1 MKQVQ
6 RLRNRAR
13 DLLFVPALDRYWR
26 GKLRGHIICLLYH
39 RVDSPENNA
48 FLTLGG
54 SPVIRPS
61 DLEEELRFLK
71 RQGAT
76 FLTFADLRK
85 GVLPDG
91 DEFGVIVSFDDC
103 FLDNYTNGLEVL
115 ESLGIKAIFFQTTG
129 MIEPGEL
136 IWEHVLYW
144 LNRDPKFSLSFA
156 ALAHRVLA
164 SEPGIAG
171 LSGTDLVFHLRENL
185 PAMLVRDLLSCA
197 KHGLCSDGELAEVSH
212 RVYARTSHVQAAY
225 RMGHEIGSHGHR
237 HFKRAN
243 IDDETFDKELALSAS
258 TLTQVLGAPPGA
270 FSYPFNSY
278 RVGDASICSRYFQ
291 QAATVDMKIIGR
303 TTDPMWLPRF
313 SWPGPAKTSNRRR
326 RWLLTG
332 RI

>member
-1 MKQVQ
+1 MNQVQ
-6 RLRNRAR
+6 RVCNRTR
-13 DLLFVPALDRYWR
+13 DLLFVPAFNRYWR
-26 GKLRGHIICLLYH
+26 KRLRGRIICLLYH
-39 RVDSPENNA
+39 RVNSPENDA

-54 SPVIRPS
+54 SPVITPR

-71 RQGAT
+71 RQGAS

-85 GVLPDG
+85 GVLPDST
-91 DEFGVIVSFDDC
+91 EFGVIVSFDDC
-103 FLDNYTNGLEVL
+103 FLDNYTNGLKVL
-115 ESLGIKAIFFQTTG
+115 ESLGIKAVFFQTTG
-129 MIEPGEL
+129 MIESVEL

-144 LNRDPKFSLSFA
+144 LNRDPKVSLSFA
-156 ALAHRVLA
+156 ALAHRVFA
-164 SEPGIAG
+164 GEPGLAG
-171 LSGTDLVFHLRENL
+171 LSGSKLVFHLRENV
-185 PAMLVRDLLSCA
+185 PATLVRDLLSCA
-197 KHGLCSDGELAEVSH
+197 KQELSSDGELAEVAH

-258 TLTQVLGAPPGA
+258 TLTQMLGSAPGA

-278 RVGDASICSRYFQ
+278 RTGDASICSRYFQ
-291 QAATVDMKIIGR
+291 QAATVDMKVIDR

-313 SWPGPAKTSNRRR
+313 SWPGPARSSNRRR